1 MTETSSRP
9 AVAIYRGMDRAAL
22 DAAYNN
28 SAAVADSADWLARWR
43 ELSAAV
49 RASPRARLDIP
60 YGSRPRARFDYFP
73 CGKARAPL
81 FVFIH
86 GGYWQRNDKDMFAF
100 IADGP
105 RAHGIDV
112 AVLGYTLA
120 PDIRLADIVGEIH
133 QALTVLHGGADEFG
147 FDRDRL
153 FVGGWSA
160 GGHLTAI
167 MSDHSAFRGGLPIS
181 GIFDLEPIAL
191 NYLNEK
197 LALDANEIAT
207 LSPLRMLRDR
217 SPPLRL
223 FVGSDE
229 LPELRRQSASY
240 AQAARE
246 RGLPVALTVL
256 PARHHYSI
264 LDELARPNG
273 AITRAL
279 VESKRALASA
289 RTGNG
294 GAGRRGPA

>member
-1 MTETSSRP
+1 MTETSARP
-9 AVAIYRGMDRAAL
+9 AAATAIYRGMDRAAL
-22 DAAYNN
+22 DAAYNTG
-28 SAAVADSADWLARWR
+28 AAVADSADWLARWR

-49 RASPRARLDIP
+49 RASPRARLDSP

-73 CGKARAPL
+73 CGAARAPL

-100 IADGP
+100 LADGP

-112 AVLGYTLA
+112 AVVGYTLA
-120 PDIRLADIVGEIH
+120 PEARLTDIVGEIR
-133 QALTVLHGGADEFG
+133 QALSVLRDRAREFG

-167 MSDHSAFRGGLPIS
+167 VSDHPAFRGGLPIS

-191 NYLNEK
+191 NYLNDK

-207 LSPLRMLRDR
+207 LSPLRVLRDR

-223 FVGSDE
+223 FVGSNE

-240 AQAARE
+240 AEAARG
-246 RGLPVALTVL
+246 RRLPVALTVL
-256 PARHHYSI
+256 SARHHYSI
-264 LDELARPNG
+264 LDELARPEG
-273 AITRAL
+273 AITHAL
-279 VESKRALASA
+279 VELIETRAADDRA
-289 RTGNG
+289 DR
-294 GAGRRGPA
+294 